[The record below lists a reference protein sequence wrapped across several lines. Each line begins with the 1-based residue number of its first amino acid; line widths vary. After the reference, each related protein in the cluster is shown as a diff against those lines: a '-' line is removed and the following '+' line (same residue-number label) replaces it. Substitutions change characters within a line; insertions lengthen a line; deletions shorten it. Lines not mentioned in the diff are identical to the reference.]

1 MFWCKRNFLQRKLA
15 IGSIL
20 FLQGSIFSAEL
31 HAENNARYEFN
42 NAILMGN
49 AKNNDLNAFNLSELT
64 PGNYIVDIYV
74 NDIWRGHQELVF
86 SKNSQGELV
95 SCYSAKILNN
105 LGINP
110 EKMNKVL
117 AERASFCGSIAQ
129 WDTTGNATERLNSG
143 QLDLRLN
150 IPQAY
155 LEQRDNNYIQPEL
168 WQAGIPA
175 ISLGYSADYYSAQQR
190 GDDPRSTDSAWLGM
204 DVRGSAGGWLLE
216 HLGSLDWDNR
226 SGKHYSSNRTTLKRP
241 IVGWKSMLS
250 AGQFYT
256 DSQMFDGISLLG
268 LALES
273 EDQMRPDNTLNWA
286 PVIRGVAETNAR
298 ITVTQDGRTL
308 HQASVPAGPFAI
320 ESILPANTGGELLVT
335 VQESDGRIRRFS
347 VPYSTVPQ
355 LLKPGVSRYNLSVG
369 AIDESGND
377 QDPLAAQVS
386 WQYGVNN
393 TLTFY
398 SGASGFEDYQSAL
411 LGGGFNTRWGAIALD
426 ITQSRFNVDQRRHQ
440 GQQYRMTYNRTLP
453 VVQTSLWL
461 ETKLNSQHYYG
472 QRDALDELDTNSDYR
487 VLREKNS
494 YSVSINQ
501 PLTDQWGS
509 LYLSGSIKTYWH
521 QQNNYRQYAM
531 GYTNNWGNLTW
542 NISAQRFWNED
553 EFGSAIKDDQI
564 ALTFSYYLPSSNS
577 GYTQISSETYSN
589 NGKAHNTRLGFTT
602 SSDDEN
608 NLVWGANTSYAR
620 GGEIDW
626 GANGSYRSPF
636 TTMNAT
642 WSQGSSWHQ
651 ASTGVSGLVV
661 AHAGGV
667 TFSPE
672 RSDTVALVYA
682 PNAKGAQLDGVP
694 GTRFDS
700 DGYAIM
706 PWLRPWRV
714 NDIIIDPKGAEDGI
728 SFAKTQSKVAPYQG
742 NVVSVVFETKLNRQ
756 QIIRPRLK
764 DQQTLPFGATIR
776 DNANNHVGYV
786 GQGGLLYI
794 DETTSPEVFIQQDKG
809 KCTIVLK
816 TQEATCR

>member
-1 MFWCKRNFLQRKLA
+1 MLWCKRNFLQRKLT
-15 IGSIL
+15 ITSLL
-20 FLQGSIFSAEL
+20 FLPGSFVSFEL
-31 HAENNARYEFN
+31 HAENNTRYEFN

-49 AKNNDLNAFNLSELT
+49 AKNNDLSSFNIAGLA
-64 PGNYIVDIYV
+64 PGSYLVDIYV
-74 NDIWRGHQELVF
+74 NDSWRGYQELVF
-86 SKNSQGELV
+86 TKNAQGELV
-95 SCYSAKILNN
+95 SCYSAQLLNN

-110 EKMNKVL
+110 QKMNKLL
-117 AERASFCGSIAQ
+117 AEQAGFCGSIAQ
-129 WDTTGNATERLNSG
+129 WDTTGNASERLNSG

-155 LEQRDNNYIQPEL
+155 LEQSDSNYIQPEL

-175 ISLGYSADYYSAQQR
+175 ISVGYNADYYSAQQR
-190 GDDPRSTDSAWLGM
+190 GDDRGSTDSAWLGM
-204 DVRGSAGGWLLE
+204 DVRGSAGGWLME
-216 HLGSLDWDNR
+216 HLGSLDWDSR

-268 LALES
+268 LSLES
-273 EDQMRPDNTLNWA
+273 EDQMHPDNTLNWA

-320 ESILPANTGGELLVT
+320 DSILPANTGGELLVT

-347 VPYSTVPQ
+347 VPFSTVPQ
-355 LLKPGVSRYNLSVG
+355 LLKPGVARYSLSAG
-369 AIDESGND
+369 AVDESGND

-393 TLTFY
+393 YLTFY

-411 LGGGFNTRWGAIALD
+411 LGSGFNTPRGVIAVD
-426 ITQSRFNVDQRRHQ
+426 ITQSRFNFDERFYQ
-440 GQQYRMTYNRTLP
+440 GQQYRVTYNRTLP
-453 VVQTSLWL
+453 MLQTTLWF
-461 ETKLNSQHYYG
+461 ETKFNSQHYYG
-472 QRDALDELDTNSDYR
+472 QRDALDEWDANSDYR

-494 YSVSINQ
+494 YSLSMNQ
-501 PLTDQWGS
+501 PLTEQRGS
-509 LYLSGSIKTYWH
+509 FYLSGSIKTYWQ
-521 QQNNYRQYAM
+521 QQNNYRQYAV
-531 GYTNNWGNLTW
+531 GYTNNWRNLTW
-542 NISAQRFWNED
+542 SISAQRFWNED
-553 EFGSAIKDDQI
+553 EFGTATKDDQI
-564 ALTFSYYLPSSNS
+564 ALMFSYYLPRSNS

-589 NGKAHNTRLGFTT
+589 NGKAHNSRLGFTT
-602 SSDDEN
+602 SADNEN
-608 NLVWGANTSYAR
+608 NLIWGANTSYAR
-620 GGEIDW
+620 GGDMDW
-626 GANGSYRSPF
+626 GVNGNYRSPL

-651 ASTGVSGLVV
+651 ASAGLSGLLV

-667 TFSPE
+667 TLSPE

-682 PNAKGAQLDGVP
+682 PNAEGAHIDGVP

-700 DGYAIM
+700 NGYAIM

-714 NDIIIDPKGAEDGI
+714 NDIIIDPKGADDGI
-728 SFAKTQSKVAPYQG
+728 TFAKTQSKVAPYQG

-756 QIIRPRLK
+756 QIIRPQLQGK
-764 DQQTLPFGATIR
+764 QTLPFGATIR

-794 DETTSPEVFIQQDKG
+794 DETTSPEVFIPLEKG
-809 KCTIVLK
+809 KCTVVLK